1 MKLEFE
7 ERALQVGCS
16 GFEIPKNQSLIQE
29 DINKLLKKRVV
40 YVNIFIFQ
48 LFS

>member
-7 ERALQVGCS
+7 GRPLQVGCP
-16 GFEIPKNQSLIQE
+16 GFEIPKNQYLIQE
-29 DINKLLKKRVV
+29 DVNKLLKKRVV